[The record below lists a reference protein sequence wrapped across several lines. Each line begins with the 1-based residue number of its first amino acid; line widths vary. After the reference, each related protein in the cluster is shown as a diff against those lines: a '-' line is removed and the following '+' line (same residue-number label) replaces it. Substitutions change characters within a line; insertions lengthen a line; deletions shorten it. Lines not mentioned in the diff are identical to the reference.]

1 MTADFNLLS
10 SYSTDTQ
17 LAPALLRSSPES
29 KMLELGPKL
38 HSGAPADLDPSSLYS
53 TDSQPA
59 PALVISSL
67 ASKLRDWCP
76 KHPILGPARRRTYTS
91 ERRRTPYMHASWD
104 LERIR
109 EGGRYVCSRV
119 AMGMDPLLEIYS
131 FEGEGIGDDGER
143 DEVVVGC
150 EGAARGVSEPLS
162 SIPTPAPAFTKHAL
176 LELLTSERAY
186 ANDLALLRDVYMR
199 LAPGYPPSFGF
210 SCTKRP
216 VLGLEISNP
225 GSNASSSSSESTKS
239 SSGTCSSLSS
249 RTVSTV
255 STSNISVSGL
265 CPPAIQLNV
274 PSIQLNVPTFT
285 QIGLSMTS
293 FPPPDSKAPTQ
304 LSRPMCEPPLSVADT
319 RRTMSNRHFS

>member
-1 MTADFNLLS
+1 MTADFNILS

-17 LAPALLRSSPES
+17 LAPALLRLSPES

-76 KHPILGPARRRTYTS
+76 KHFILGPARRRTYTS

-162 SIPTPAPAFTKHAL
+162 SIPTPAPAFTKRRHAL
-176 LELLTSERAY
+176 LELLTSEHAY

-199 LAPGYPPSFGF
+199 LAPVSGS
-210 SCTKRP
+210 
-216 VLGLEISNP
+216 EISNP